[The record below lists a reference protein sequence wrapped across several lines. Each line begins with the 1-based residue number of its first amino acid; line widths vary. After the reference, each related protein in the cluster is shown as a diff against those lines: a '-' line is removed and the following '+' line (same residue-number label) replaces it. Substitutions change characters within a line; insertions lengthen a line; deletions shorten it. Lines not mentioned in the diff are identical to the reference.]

1 MYYDTIG
8 LVYKEP
14 FPFVRTHLK
23 QFGTQ
28 MSLFFVSYLFFCTP
42 TMYFISYV
50 FIVSCH
56 DVCLFQAQ
64 AQQAQTIA
72 EQQHQA
78 AAALEL
84 SNAAAAPAQNTNAM
98 NIRRPFDP
106 TAHELDANFRLT
118 RFADLKG

>member
-1 MYYDTIG
+1 
-8 LVYKEP
+8 
-14 FPFVRTHLK
+14 
-23 QFGTQ
+23 
-28 MSLFFVSYLFFCTP
+28 
-42 TMYFISYV
+42 MYFSDAMAYNQ
-50 FIVSCH
+50 
-56 DVCLFQAQ
+56 QAQ
-64 AQQAQTIA
+64 QYVLAAQMQHAGQVVQQQAAQQAQQVPKQEPVANTLHAAQQQAQTIA

-84 SNAAAAPAQNTNAM
+84 SNAAAAAPAQNTNAM

>member
-1 MYYDTIG
+1 MYCILYQNNFTS
-8 LVYKEP
+8 
-14 FPFVRTHLK
+14 T
-23 QFGTQ
+23 
-28 MSLFFVSYLFFCTP
+28 
-42 TMYFISYV
+42 
-50 FIVSCH
+50 CH
-56 DVCLFQAQ
+56 GIYVCLSQAQ

>member
-1 MYYDTIG
+1 
-8 LVYKEP
+8 
-14 FPFVRTHLK
+14 
-23 QFGTQ
+23 
-28 MSLFFVSYLFFCTP
+28 
-42 TMYFISYV
+42 MYFSDAMAYNQQAA
-50 FIVSCH
+50 
-56 DVCLFQAQ
+56 QAQ
-64 AQQAQTIA
+64 YVLAAQMQQAGQVVQQQQAAQQVRAPQAQQQAQTIA

-84 SNAAAAPAQNTNAM
+84 STAAAAPAANTNAM